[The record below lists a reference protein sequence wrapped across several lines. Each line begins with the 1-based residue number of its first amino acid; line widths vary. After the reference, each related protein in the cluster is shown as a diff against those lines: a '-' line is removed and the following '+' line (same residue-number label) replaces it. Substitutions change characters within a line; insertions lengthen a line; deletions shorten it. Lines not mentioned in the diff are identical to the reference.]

1 MTFKEMFL
9 ARRVASKSKQNMGSK
24 ADDWSNQDEDERLDS
39 FDESRDELNPLERF
53 FSDAASVLSGAATE
67 VASVTGPVLSG
78 AATEV
83 ANVVEDVN
91 SIIAADAELDAE
103 KELKKS
109 LSKSNEEREE
119 WKKVKGSPSTLAKEL
134 KKLDKLER
142 KVEKAEK
149 QIMKNIMKTE
159 KQIDKAEEE
168 QTKARLKIKA
178 LSHKFELQ
186 SMMQDDDDDDDDN
199 DEMADERVREV
210 LKDGAGGLAVAG
222 EGAVSYVPRLVTSV
236 NRTATKKIFP
246 VDGVVNE
253 RQD

>member
-9 ARRVASKSKQNMGSK
+9 ARRLVSKSKQNTS
-24 ADDWSNQDEDERLDS
+24 ADDWSDADGRIDS

-83 ANVVEDVN
+83 ASVVEDVN
-91 SIIAADAELDAE
+91 SIIAADAELSAE
-103 KELKKS
+103 KEVKKS
-109 LSKSNEEREE
+109 LSKSNREE
-119 WKKVKGSPSTLAKEL
+119 WKEVKGSPSTLAKEL

-149 QIMKNIMKTE
+149 QIMKSIMKTE
-159 KQIDKAEEE
+159 KQIDKAEQE
-168 QTKARLKIKA
+168 QTKTRLKIKA

-186 SMMQDDDDDDDDN
+186 SMMKDGDGD

-210 LKDGAGGLAVAG
+210 LKDGTDGLSVAG
-222 EGAVSYVPRLVTSV
+222 EEVVGYVPRLVTSV

-246 VDGVVNE
+246 VDGDCE
-253 RQD
+253 

>member
-1 MTFKEMFL
+1 MTFKEMLL
-9 ARRVASKSKQNMGSK
+9 ARRLVSKSKQNTS
-24 ADDWSNQDEDERLDS
+24 ADDWSDADGRIDS

-83 ANVVEDVN
+83 ASVVEDVT

-103 KELKKS
+103 KEVKKS
-109 LSKSNEEREE
+109 LSKSNKEREE

-159 KQIDKAEEE
+159 KQIDKAEQE
-168 QTKARLKIKA
+168 QTKTRLKIKA

-186 SMMQDDDDDDDDN
+186 SMMKDGDGDDN
-199 DEMADERVREV
+199 DEMADERVRDV
-210 LKDGAGGLAVAG
+210 LKDGADGLAVAG
-222 EGAVSYVPRLVTSV
+222 EEVVGYVPRLVTSV

-246 VDGVVNE
+246 VDGDCE
-253 RQD
+253 

>member
-1 MTFKEMFL
+1 MTFKEMFF
-9 ARRVASKSKQNMGSK
+9 ARRVASKSKQNTGTE
-24 ADDWSNQDEDERLDS
+24 ADDWSNQDEDERVDS
-39 FDESRDELNPLERF
+39 FEESRDELNPLERF
-53 FSDAASVLSGAATE
+53 ISGAASVFSGAATE
-67 VASVTGPVLSG
+67 VGS
-78 AATEV
+78 
-83 ANVVEDVN
+83 VVEDVT

-103 KELKKS
+103 KEVKKS
-109 LSKSNEEREE
+109 LSKSNKEREE

-159 KQIDKAEEE
+159 KQIDKAEQE
-168 QTKARLKIKA
+168 QTKTRLKIKA

-186 SMMQDDDDDDDDN
+186 SMMKDGDGDDN

-210 LKDGAGGLAVAG
+210 LKDGVDGLSVAG
-222 EGAVSYVPRLVTSV
+222 EEVVGYVPRLVTSV

-246 VDGVVNE
+246 VDGDCE
-253 RQD
+253 

>member
-1 MTFKEMFL
+1 MFL
-9 ARRVASKSKQNMGSK
+9 TRRLVSKSKQNTG
-24 ADDWSNQDEDERLDS
+24 ADDWSDADGDS

-83 ANVVEDVN
+83 ASVVEDVN
-91 SIIAADAELDAE
+91 SIIAADAELSAE
-103 KELKKS
+103 KEVKKS
-109 LSKSNEEREE
+109 LSKSKREE
-119 WKKVKGSPSTLAKEL
+119 WKQVKGSPSTLAKEL

-149 QIMKNIMKTE
+149 QIMKSIMKTE
-159 KQIDKAEEE
+159 KKIDKAEEE
-168 QTKARLKIKA
+168 QTKTRLKIKA

-186 SMMQDDDDDDDDN
+186 SVMQDDD

-222 EGAVSYVPRLVTSV
+222 EGAVGYVPRLVTSV

-246 VDGVVNE
+246 VDGDCE
-253 RQD
+253 